1 MMVNCFEF
9 LLFANYSNKCFI
21 HIISFKPHSNHNKYA
36 FFKTSFCKEGNR
48 IAKSQ
53 ELLSI
58 NSKNN
63 IFIQISMI
71 PSPMLILLK
80 LCNKYN
86 H

>member
-21 HIISFKPHSNHNKYA
+21 HIISFKPHSNPNKYA

-71 PSPMLILLK
+71 TSPMLILLK